1 MEMKATHS
9 LHSKFD
15 GHTKFLLHDNGA
27 GQVHYR
33 VPDSVVWRLAWYPQA
48 SAACLA
54 FDVRKI
60 NTFKGNK

>member
-15 GHTKFLLHDNGA
+15 GHTEFLLHDNGA
-27 GQVHYR
+27 GQVHYKA
-33 VPDSVVWRLAWYPQA
+33 PDSEIWSLAWYPEA
-48 SAACLA
+48 SAARIS

-60 NTFKGNK
+60 NKFKGNK

>member
-1 MEMKATHS
+1 MKATHS
-9 LHSKFD
+9 LHSKST
-15 GHTKFLLHDNGA
+15 GKVIFLLHDIGA
-27 GQVHYR
+27 GQVHYSD
-33 VPDSVVWRLAWYPQA
+33 PNNGAWKLAWYPEA